1 MEAPKL
7 RGMFRNVRT
16 KPRTFVFKSR
26 HLPDGRP
33 EWDERKRRI
42 DAEIAKEKG
51 EEIPES
57 DRLSDIRFRR
67 SSGAGK
73 DNVRK
78 NARRANLRVVLI
90 AVVLVYVA
98 YRILIWTEKTEFG
111 EMLEF
116 IRDNGRLY
124 RSII

>member
-42 DAEIAKEKG
+42 DAEVANEKG
-51 EEIPES
+51 ENIPES
-57 DRLSDIRFRR
+57 NRVSDISFRR
-67 SSGAGK
+67 RSRANK
-73 DNVRK
+73 DTVRK
-78 NARRANLRVVLI
+78 NARRANIRVVLI

-98 YRILIWTEKTEFG
+98 YRILLWTEQTEFG
-111 EMLEF
+111 KMLEF
-116 IRDNGRLY
+116 IRDNG
-124 RSII
+124 

>member
-42 DAEIAKEKG
+42 DAEVAKEKG
-51 EEIPES
+51 ENIPES
-57 DRLSDIRFRR
+57 NRVSDISFLRR
-67 SSGAGK
+67 SRANK
-73 DNVRK
+73 DAVRK
-78 NARRANLRVVLI
+78 NARRANIRVVLI

-98 YRILIWTEKTEFG
+98 YRILLWTEQTEFG
-111 EMLEF
+111 KMLEF
-116 IRDNGRLY
+116 IRDNG
-124 RSII
+124 

>member
-16 KPRTFVFKSR
+16 KPRSFVFKSR

-51 EEIPES
+51 EDIPES

-67 SSGAGK
+67 SSGMNS
-73 DNVRK
+73 DSVRK
-78 NARRANLRVVLI
+78 NARRANMRVVLI

-98 YRILIWTEKTEFG
+98 YRILIWTEQTEFG
-111 EMLEF
+111 KMLEF
-116 IRDNGRLY
+116 IRDNG
-124 RSII
+124 

>member
-67 SSGAGK
+67 SSGAAK
-73 DNVRK
+73 DSVRK

-116 IRDNGRLY
+116 IRDNG
-124 RSII
+124 

>member
-16 KPRTFVFKSR
+16 KPRSFVFKSR

-42 DAEIAKEKG
+42 EAEIAKDKG
-51 EEIPES
+51 EGIPDSERS
-57 DRLSDIRFRR
+57 SDINFRR
-67 SSGAGK
+67 KSGSSS
-73 DNVRK
+73 DSVRK
-78 NARRANLRVVLI
+78 DARKANIRVVLI
-90 AVVLVYVA
+90 GVVLVYVA
-98 YRILIWTEKTEFG
+98 YRILLWTEQTEFG

-116 IRDNGRLY
+116 IRDNG
-124 RSII
+124 